1 MLILLVYAVLLS
13 AVIVVAG
20 FYLTIVGDRI
30 ADETGFGESLVGF
43 IMLAAITSLP
53 ELSTSLSA
61 AAIGQANLVAG
72 NIFGSN
78 LFNLSIIAVMVMFLQ
93 KRGLPDGDSRNVLT
107 GSLGIAL
114 ASVVGLSMLTEF
126 SFAGEILVAA
136 YVVAMFL
143 NYRFERRQL
152 SVTETGLTPAFR
164 FGVLWRTYLFFAGLG
179 LVVVVCGYLMT
190 VVCDQMAVTPF
201 TVMGNRMVLGRTFV
215 GQLFLAIA
223 TSLPEMIVTFSA
235 VRIGK
240 VNMAYA
246 NIFGSN
252 IFNLAILGVAGITYS
267 GNMFAGIGIEN
278 MLTLFIFM
286 LMASISI
293 AAMKY
298 RPVRRFRFDAVIMI
312 LLFLMNLVYVFNR

>member
-1 MLILLVYAVLLS
+1 MLTLLVYAVILS
-13 AVIVVAG
+13 AVLVVAG

-78 LFNLSIIAVMVMFLQ
+78 LFNLSIIAVMVMFLR

-107 GSLGIAL
+107 GSFGIAL
-114 ASVVGLSMLTEF
+114 ASVVGLGMLTEF
-126 SFAGEILVAA
+126 AFAGEVLVAA
-136 YVVAMFL
+136 YIVTMFL

-152 SVTETGLTPAFR
+152 SITETGSAPAFR
-164 FGVLWRTYLFFAGLG
+164 FRALWRTYLFFLVLG
-179 LVVVVCGYLMT
+179 VVV

-201 TVMGNRMVLGRTFV
+201 TLMGNRMVLGRTFV

-278 MLTLFIFM
+278 MLTLFIFI

-298 RPVRRFRFDAVIMI
+298 RPVRQFRFDAVIMI

>member
-1 MLILLVYAVLLS
+1 MLTLLVYAVLLS
-13 AVIVVAG
+13 AVLVVAG

-78 LFNLSIIAVMVMFLQ
+78 LFNLSIIAVMVMFLR

-107 GSLGIAL
+107 GSFGIAL
-114 ASVVGLSMLTEF
+114 ASVVGLGMLTEF
-126 SFAGEILVAA
+126 AFAGEVLVAA
-136 YVVAMFL
+136 YIVTMFL

-152 SVTETGLTPAFR
+152 SITETGSAPAFR
-164 FGVLWRTYLFFAGLG
+164 FRALWRTYLFFLVLG
-179 LVVVVCGYLMT
+179 VVVVVCGYLMT

-298 RPVRRFRFDAVIMI
+298 RPVRQFRFDAVIMI